1 MSNSV
6 EIYICKKGQALKEG
20 KIEYSQTIY
29 DKYGAEDDAKARLQR
44 NPSIYKVAYYKIN
57 DEGDF
62 RIFYSFT
69 NKNLP
74 ELPSESDEQ
83 KKKPKRKKP
92 QKLSFWQKLLGT
104 GSKTK
109 NKKKKKLAKKK

>member
-62 RIFYSFT
+62 RIFLFLHQQEPARAT
-69 NKNLP
+69 ERERRTK
-74 ELPSESDEQ
+74 EKTE
-83 KKKPKRKKP
+83 KKKAAKAI
-92 QKLSFWQKLLGT
+92 F
-104 GSKTK
+104 
-109 NKKKKKLAKKK
+109 LAKTARNRFED

>member
-1 MSNSV
+1 MSNAV

-20 KIEYSQTIY
+20 KVEYSQAIY
-29 DKYGAEDDAKARLQR
+29 DKYGAEDDAKARIQR
-44 NPSIYKVAYYKIN
+44 SPSIHKIAYYKIN

-69 NKNLP
+69 NKDLN

-83 KKKPKRKKP
+83 TKKPKRKKP
-92 QKLSFWQKLLGT
+92 QKRSFWQKLLGT
-104 GSKTK
+104 GSKNK
-109 NKKKKKLAKKK
+109 NKKKNPAKKK